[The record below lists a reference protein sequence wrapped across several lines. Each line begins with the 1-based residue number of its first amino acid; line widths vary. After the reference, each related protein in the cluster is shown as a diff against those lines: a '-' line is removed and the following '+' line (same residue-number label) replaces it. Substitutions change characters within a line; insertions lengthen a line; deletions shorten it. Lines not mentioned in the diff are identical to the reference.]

1 MGNSDN
7 QKLKLKLKL
16 KLKQKSDGKSNHHG
30 KKKKTATAKP
40 SNSNNTEK
48 INIYDACDLVFKYM
62 RKVCS
67 KNNIEPAELYEEL
80 HYQLPN
86 DWVESLRE
94 IMKHRM
100 KKEVKEHYDIESSND
115 SSCYSDC
122 NHMGRSL
129 PSMGI

>member
-1 MGNSDN
+1 MGNSDK
-7 QKLKLKLKL
+7 QKLKSKL
-16 KLKQKSDGKSNHHG
+16 KLKQKGDGKSNHRG
-30 KKKKTATAKP
+30 KKKKTATETP
-40 SNSNNTEK
+40 GNSNNKEK
-48 INIYDACDLVFKYM
+48 INIYDACELVFKYM
-62 RKVCS
+62 KKVCR

-80 HYQLPN
+80 HYQLPS